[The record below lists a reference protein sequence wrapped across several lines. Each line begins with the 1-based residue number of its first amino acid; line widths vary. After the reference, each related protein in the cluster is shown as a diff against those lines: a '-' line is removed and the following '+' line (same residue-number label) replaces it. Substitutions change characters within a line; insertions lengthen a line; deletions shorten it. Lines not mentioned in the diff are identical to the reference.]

1 MQVHLL
7 DGTYELFRAFYGS
20 PKRATAD
27 GERGAVRGLLRSM
40 LALLRESDVTHVG
53 IAFDHVIES
62 FRNALYAGY
71 KTGEGI
77 EPRLRAQFE
86 PAEAACAAL
95 GLVVWPMVEHEAD
108 DAIATAA
115 ARFAAEPQVE
125 RVVICSPDKDLAQ
138 CVRGTHVVML
148 DRMRRT
154 TLDAPGVRAK
164 FGVPPDAMADWLAL
178 VGDAADGYPGI
189 PRWGEKSAAA
199 VLGVSGRTER
209 LPDDA
214 RLWAVQVRGAEAL
227 AASLAE
233 RRAEALLYREL
244 ATLRCDVP
252 LAEALEELRWRGP
265 TPAFGAV
272 AERLAAP
279 ELAARASALASQRAP
294 SD

>member
-1 MQVHLL
+1 
-7 DGTYELFRAFYGS
+7 
-20 PKRATAD
+20 
-27 GERGAVRGLLRSM
+27 VRGLLRSL
-40 LALLRESDVTHVG
+40 LALLRDKDVTHVG

-77 EPRLRAQFE
+77 EPRLREQFE

-95 GLVVWPMVEHEAD
+95 GVVVWPMVEHEAD

-115 ARFAAEPQVE
+115 ARFAAEPRVE

-154 TLDAPGVRAK
+154 TLDAEAVRAK
-164 FGVPPDAMADWLAL
+164 FGVSPESIPDWLAL

-189 PRWGEKSAAA
+189 PRWGEKSAAT
-199 VLGVSGRTER
+199 VLGVYGRIER
-209 LPDDA
+209 IPDDA
-214 RLWAVQVRGAEAL
+214 RLWAVLVRGAEAL
-227 AASLAE
+227 ASSLAE

-252 LAEALEELRWRGP
+252 LAEELEALRWRGP
-265 TPAFGAV
+265 TAAFAPL
-272 AERLAAP
+272 AARLGAP
-279 ELAARASALASQRAP
+279 ELAVRASSLAHDRAARTAP
-294 SD
+294 G